1 MGFTAEDYI
10 SSKCII
16 AYKMHKAEVVNF
28 NYFIRLNGMM
38 AMCDKLIN
46 PFFLHSKLCFFM
58 FQFWKLQ
65 DNYFSFGTILDN
77 IKYNQPGC

>member
-46 PFFLHSKLCFFM
+46 PFFYIPNCVFLCS
-58 FQFWKLQ
+58 
-65 DNYFSFGTILDN
+65 SFGNCKTIILVLGQFL
-77 IKYNQPGC
+77 II